1 MVFKDDMLID
11 LKNMLFG
18 TNSKIDIDLE
28 GKIVNYN
35 ENGDLYYVVN
45 TYSNNEIKSV
55 LVCARVDKIS
65 SYREIYLEESDISFL
80 DLIDRIILESDN
92 TEEII
97 NKNFNEKA
105 RKARDE

>member
-1 MVFKDDMLID
+1 MIFEDNMLID

-18 TNSKIDIDLE
+18 TNSEIDIDLE

-55 LVCARVDKIS
+55 LACVKVDKIS
-65 SYREIYLEESDISFL
+65 SYREIYLKENDISFF

-105 RKARDE
+105 RRARDE